1 MSLEEFGGFVQTL
14 QQDEALKQRFQAM
27 IGSLPEGTDA
37 APHVI
42 AFAKAEGHAI
52 GSADIDAFNTL
63 LLQAKNG
70 ELDDTTL
77 DTVNGGIF
85 GLGLNLGLGALSLPG
100 AVYGSISNTQN
111 GFDPSKR
118 EFWLGF

>member
-1 MSLEEFGGFVQTL
+1 MSLEQFGGFMQAL
-14 QQDEALKQRFQAM
+14 QQDEALKQRFQSM

-42 AFAKAEGHAI
+42 AFAKTEGHTI
-52 GSADIDAFNTL
+52 GSADIDTFNAILT
-63 LLQAKNG
+63 QARNG
-70 ELDDTTL
+70 ELDDAQL
-77 DTVNGGIF
+77 DAVNGGIF